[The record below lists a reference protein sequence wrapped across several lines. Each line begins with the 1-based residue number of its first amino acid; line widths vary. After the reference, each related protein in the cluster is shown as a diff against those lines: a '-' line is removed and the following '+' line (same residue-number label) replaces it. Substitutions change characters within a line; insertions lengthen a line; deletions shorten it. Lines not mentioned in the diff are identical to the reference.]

1 MIIILLNPPFSATA
15 VFNCHHDSS
24 LWFPSHRFGQ
34 LIHDPSEI
42 AKQKVADASQRMRRM
57 NGQSEELRGRL
68 NPVTELQPE
77 LEIKIL
83 ENAPR
88 NLDKLRRLLKVKQ
101 RQKEEEAMHIEDT
114 ERLHDGDRNA
124 QGCIELISRS
134 RN

>member
-1 MIIILLNPPFSATA
+1 MLPLFLTVITIR
-15 VFNCHHDSS
+15 HYG
-24 LWFPSHRFGQ
+24 SHPIDLVY

-57 NGQSEELRGRL
+57 NGQSEEPRGRL

-134 RN
+134 RS

>member
-15 VFNCHHDSS
+15 VLTVITIRHYG
-24 LWFPSHRFGQ
+24 SHPIDLVY

-42 AKQKVADASQRMRRM
+42 AKQKVADASQCMRRM

-88 NLDKLRRLLKVKQ
+88 NLDKLRVY
-101 RQKEEEAMHIEDT
+101 T
-114 ERLHDGDRNA
+114 
-124 QGCIELISRS
+124 SRDYV
-134 RN
+134 